1 MSNLA
6 KVPGVAL
13 NTPFRSFFL
22 GGFES
27 AYQINC
33 YGHRIDMI
41 ASTKHDIFAQGD
53 YARAREIGIR
63 TVRDAMRWYLIDRG
77 ARFDLSSFL
86 PMLEASIKEDI
97 QVIWTL
103 CHYGWPDDLDIFS
116 GKFVDRFERY
126 ARKMAEVLVDHGIE
140 SPLIIPFNE
149 ISYFCHA
156 ICGEGDMYP
165 HALGRSWEL
174 KKQIVRATIAGIEA
188 IRSVAHRARIVHVDP
203 IIHVV
208 PPRDRPDLAAAAASR
223 KRSQYEAAELI
234 AGRIH
239 PELGGREE
247 YLDLVGV
254 NFYHANQWEDPGD
267 KTIFWHHKPRD
278 DRWKPF
284 SELLREA
291 EATYQRPLF
300 IAETSHVGEGRPE
313 WIRETLHEILLAVEQ
328 GTTIYGVCLYPL
340 IDRHCWADESHWHN
354 SGIWDIDHRRGYER
368 TLCEEY
374 FEAFSEMRRLFAH
387 LDPALSALRSAVE
400 PRQEDTEKCASE
412 ALLPILGTNVPPAS
426 DSYTRALSIADDI

>member
-1 MSNLA
+1 MNISANA
-6 KVPGVAL
+6 SEVAP
-13 NTPFRSFFL
+13 NTPFKSFFL

-33 YGHRIDMI
+33 YGQRIDMI
-41 ASTKHDIFAQGD
+41 ASTKHDIFARHD
-53 YARAREIGIR
+53 YARAREIGIH

-77 ARFDLSSFL
+77 RHFDMSSFL
-86 PMLEASIKEDI
+86 PMLHASIEEQV

-103 CHYGWPDDLDIFS
+103 CHYGWPDDLNIFR
-116 GKFVDRFERY
+116 GNFIDRFERY
-126 ARKMAEVLVDHGIE
+126 AKEMARVLVDHGVE

-174 KKQIVRATIAGIEA
+174 KKQVVRATIAAIEA
-188 IRSVAHRARIVHVDP
+188 IRSVAPRARFVHVDP
-203 IIHVV
+203 LIHVV
-208 PPRDRPDLAAAAASR
+208 PPKDRPDLAAAAANR

-278 DRWKPF
+278 ERWKPF
-284 SELLREA
+284 SELLLEA
-291 EATYQRPLF
+291 EAMYQRPLF

-313 WIRETLHEILLAVEQ
+313 WIRETLHEILLAVER
-328 GTTIYGVCLYPL
+328 GASIYGVCLYPL

-354 SGIWDIDHRRGYER
+354 SGIWDINHRRGYER
-368 TLCEEY
+368 ILCDEY
-374 FEAFSEMRRLFAH
+374 FETFSEMRRLFTH
-387 LDPALSALRSAVE
+387 LDPAISA
-400 PRQEDTEKCASE
+400 PRPAIDQGQKDAKKCASE
-412 ALLPILGTNVPPAS
+412 RLAPILRSETTSLTNSSA
-426 DSYTRALSIADDI
+426 RAASIADDM

>member
-1 MSNLA
+1 MSTA
-6 KVPGVAL
+6 IQAPGIAF
-13 NTPFRSFFL
+13 NTPFKSFFL

-33 YGHRIDMI
+33 YGQRIDMI
-41 ASTKHDIFAQGD
+41 ASTKHDVFARND
-53 YARAREIGIR
+53 YARAREIGIH
-63 TVRDAMRWYLIDRG
+63 TVRDAVRWYLVDRG
-77 ARFDLSSFL
+77 GRFDLSSFL
-86 PMLEASIKEDI
+86 PMLHASIEQQV

-103 CHYGWPDDLDIFS
+103 CHYGWPDDLNIFS
-116 GKFVDRFERY
+116 GEFIDRFERY
-126 ARKMAEVLVDHGIE
+126 AKEMARVLVDHGVE
-140 SPLIIPFNE
+140 TPLIIPFNE

-174 KKQIVRATIAGIEA
+174 KKQIVRATIAAIEA
-188 IRSVAHRARIVHVDP
+188 IRTIAPQARFVHVDP

-208 PPRDRPDLAAAAASR
+208 PPRDRPDLAAAAANR

-234 AGRIH
+234 AGRLH

-267 KTIFWHHKPRD
+267 KTIFWDYKPRD

-284 SELLREA
+284 NELLLEA
-291 EATYQRPLF
+291 EAVYQRPLF

-313 WIRETLHEILLAVEQ
+313 WIRETLHEILIALAR
-328 GTTIYGVCLYPL
+328 GANIYGVCLYPL
-340 IDRHCWADESHWHN
+340 IDRHCWADENHWHN
-354 SGIWDIDHRRGYER
+354 SGIWDIDHRCGHER
-368 TLCEEY
+368 ILCEEY
-374 FEAFSEMRRLFAH
+374 FAAFSEMRRLFTH
-387 LDPALSALRSAVE
+387 LDPALSVLRSAIDKTQGE
-400 PRQEDTEKCASE
+400 TEK
-412 ALLPILGTNVPPAS
+412 LAS
-426 DSYTRALSIADDI
+426 DALRPVLEASKIPSTDSSARAAAMADDI